1 MKRLHPVLMTLVA
14 VSLAALPG
22 APLAQAQ
29 ERPKLELSLEEVV
42 KRALESNVDIA
53 VERFSPESAV
63 ESVRSAEGAYDFNTS
78 ATLSQGN
85 RATPQTSVFSG
96 AQKVETDT
104 SVWNFGA
111 SQLVK
116 TGGLLSLTFNNQRQD
131 TNNIFSTFNP
141 SYNSSLTLNL
151 TQPLLRGF
159 KVDAARQQLRVSKK
173 NKEIS
178 DVSFTQTVLNT
189 VANAKQ
195 RYNELIYAIDNLDAA
210 RKSLALARKLLEENQ
225 IRVKVGTMA
234 PLDVIEAES
243 EVAAREVSV
252 ITAEAAVVDAEDN
265 LKRTIF
271 PKTDAAMWALGITPT
286 DRPSADPFPVDEQGA
301 IQRAIEKR
309 TDIVQ
314 ARLSLENSN
323 YTLEYANSL
332 SKPGVD
338 LVASYGSTG
347 IGGTQITRDGLGGPV
362 ISEVPGG
369 YSDALSSVFGIDY
382 PNWSV
387 GVNFAYPLQNRKAQG
402 DQARA
407 RIARDQA
414 LASLVRL
421 EMTIA
426 TEVRSAARAVET
438 NYKRIEST
446 RAARILQERRLDAE
460 EKKFA
465 AGMSTNFLVTQAQRD
480 LRTAEVAELR
490 AIADYRNSVINFE
503 RVQEAGAGGGGGGL
517 TVDIGGGA
525 TRVVN

>member
-1 MKRLHPVLMTLVA
+1 MKRLHPVLTTVVV

-22 APLAQAQ
+22 TALAQ

-42 KRALESNVDIA
+42 KRALENNVDIA
-53 VERFSPESAV
+53 VERFSPESAF
-63 ESVRSAEGAYDFNTS
+63 ESVHSAEGAFDLNTS
-78 ATLSQGN
+78 AGLSLGS
-85 RATPQTSVFSG
+85 RATPQTSVFTG
-96 AQKVETDT
+96 GTTVDTDT

-111 SQLVK
+111 SQLFK
-116 TGGLLSLTFNNQRQD
+116 TGGLLSLTFNNQKQD
-131 TNNIFSTFNP
+131 TNNVFSTFNP
-141 SYNSSLTLNL
+141 TYNSSLSLNL
-151 TQPLLRGF
+151 TQPLLRNF
-159 KVDAARQQLRVSKK
+159 KVDASRQQLRVTKK

-189 VANAKQ
+189 VANVKS
-195 RYNELIYAIDNLDAA
+195 RYYELIYAIDNLDAA
-210 RKSLALARKLLEENQ
+210 RKSLALARKLLDENQ

-252 ITAEAAVVDAEDN
+252 ITAEAAVADAEDQ

-271 PKTDAAMWALGITPT
+271 PKTDSAMWALGINPT
-286 DRPSADPFPVDEQGA
+286 DRPSADPFPVDEEGA

-314 ARLSLENSN
+314 ARLSLESSN
-323 YTLEYANSL
+323 YTLEYAQSL
-332 SKPGVD
+332 TKPGLD
-338 LVASYGSTG
+338 LVASYGGTG
-347 IGGTQITRDGLGGPV
+347 VGGTQRLSGGQPLPEP
-362 ISEVPGG
+362 IPGG
-369 YSDALSSVFGIDY
+369 YGDALSSVFGFDY

-387 GVNFAYPLQNRKAQG
+387 GVNFAYPLQNRRAQG

-426 TEVRSAARAVET
+426 TEVRSAARAVLT

-446 RAARILQERRLDAE
+446 RAARVLQERRLDAE

-490 AIADYRNSVINFE
+490 AVADYRNSVNNFE
-503 RVQEAGAGGGGGGL
+503 RVQQAGAGGGGGGL

>member
-1 MKRLHPVLMTLVA
+1 MKRLHLVLTALA
-14 VSLAALPG
+14 VVCLAALPN
-22 APLAQAQ
+22 AALAQ

-42 KRALESNVDIA
+42 KRALENNVDIA
-53 VERFSPESAV
+53 VERFSPESAF

-78 ATLSQGN
+78 AALSLGS
-85 RATPQTSVFSG
+85 RDTPQTSVFTG
-96 AQKVETDT
+96 GTTVTTDT
-104 SVWNFGA
+104 SVWNLGA
-111 SQLVK
+111 SQLLK
-116 TGGLLSLTFNNQRQD
+116 TGGLLSLTFNNRKED
-131 TNNIFSTFNP
+131 TNNVFSTFNP
-141 SYNSSLTLNL
+141 LYNSALTFNL
-151 TQPLLRGF
+151 TQPLLRNF
-159 KVDAARQQLRVSKK
+159 KVDASRQQLRVSKK

-210 RKSLALARKLLEENQ
+210 RKSLSLARKLLEENQ

-243 EVAAREVSV
+243 EAAARDVSV

-271 PKTDAAMWALGITPT
+271 PKTDSAMWALGITPT
-286 DRPSADPFPVDEQGA
+286 ERPSADPFPVDELGA
-301 IQRAIEKR
+301 IARAIETR

-314 ARLSLENSN
+314 ARLSLESSN
-323 YTLEYANSL
+323 YTLEYASSL
-332 SKPGVD
+332 SKPGLD
-338 LVASYGSTG
+338 LVASYGG
-347 IGGTQITRDGLGGPV
+347 AGVGGTQRLAGGEPLPEP
-362 ISEVPGG
+362 IPGG
-369 YSDALSSVFGIDY
+369 YGDATSAVFGFDY

-387 GVNFAYPLQNRKAQG
+387 GVNFAYPLQNRRAQG
-402 DQARA
+402 DRARA
-407 RIARDQA
+407 QIARDQA

-426 TEVRSAARAVET
+426 TEVRSAARAVVT

-517 TVDIGGGA
+517 TVDIGGGV